1 MTRAALKAGAIGGV
15 IGGVMMAVWLMFILW
30 LIGTG
35 FWTLLNLIANTV
47 WRSVPLGTKFSLTAV
62 IIGLIVHVLVSFIFA
77 FLIVIAAW
85 RLPGPRS
92 LIIASGALF
101 GPVIWLVMQFGIW
114 HAVDPA
120 AAQVITPWVFA
131 VAHLIFG
138 LLAAATAAIVA
149 SDEKH
154 RVDSTT
160 LTVDEP
166 MPLPARATAQQAL
179 MGTGRHTSLSGRPR
193 ILPDAGPQVV
203 QGTGSRALPDS
214 GSAALPDSGS
224 AALPDSGSAALPDA
238 RARPLPD
245 AGPAPAPPPA
255 SAAPPAH
262 GPVWHRRRL
271 TARNVGGLRT
281 VVYTSGG
288 PGMVTDEPV
297 QSGGT
302 GTALTPLETVL
313 GALCGSTAA
322 TFAAVAREAGFRY
335 DGIDF
340 EASFAASPPAPAS
353 QPGTRSYFQTVHV
366 IARVAVPHPSPQLAT
381 VARTTERRC
390 PVRNLLADAGVRVD
404 MIWDAA
410 PSATPAPSAPGRS
423 AT

>member
-1 MTRAALKAGAIGGV
+1 
-15 IGGVMMAVWLMFILW
+15 
-30 LIGTG
+30 
-35 FWTLLNLIANTV
+35 
-47 WRSVPLGTKFSLTAV
+47 
-62 IIGLIVHVLVSFIFA
+62 
-77 FLIVIAAW
+77 
-85 RLPGPRS
+85 
-92 LIIASGALF
+92 
-101 GPVIWLVMQFGIW
+101 
-114 HAVDPA
+114 
-120 AAQVITPWVFA
+120 
-131 VAHLIFG
+131 
-138 LLAAATAAIVA
+138 
-149 SDEKH
+149 
-154 RVDSTT
+154 
-160 LTVDEP
+160 
-166 MPLPARATAQQAL
+166 

-203 QGTGSRALPDS
+203 QGTGSRVLPD
-214 GSAALPDSGS
+214 A
-224 AALPDSGSAALPDA
+224 GSAALPDA
-238 RARPLPD
+238 RARTLPD

>member
-85 RLPGPRS
+85 HLPGPRS

-193 ILPDAGPQVV
+193 ILPDA
-203 QGTGSRALPDS
+203 
-214 GSAALPDSGS
+214 
-224 AALPDSGSAALPDA
+224 

-245 AGPAPAPPPA
+245 TGPAPAPPPA

-322 TFAAVAREAGFRY
+322 TFAAVAREASFRY